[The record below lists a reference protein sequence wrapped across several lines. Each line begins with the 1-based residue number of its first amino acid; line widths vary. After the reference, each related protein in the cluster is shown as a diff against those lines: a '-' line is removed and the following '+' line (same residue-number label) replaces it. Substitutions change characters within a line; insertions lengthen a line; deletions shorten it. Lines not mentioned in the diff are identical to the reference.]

1 MYNIFN
7 EKREKVSIVLSIGI
21 EIYIIIA
28 ALVITFIVVMIIV
41 PKIKYN
47 QVKKILLQYPNF
59 KEYKN
64 KYYNFTIENE
74 ESKLYIKVV
83 DIPKN
88 SMITINSKDT
98 WNLSWGGSSL
108 DYGRAYPNNRY
119 LDELQL
125 FLRNDYQS
133 DKKTYKIILLNK
145 CTEKIV
151 RYLNESELS
160 VVTFSDTVYGYK
172 IMEVTKLEEQMKI
185 LGIKK

>member
-1 MYNIFN
+1 M
-7 EKREKVSIVLSIGI
+7 LSIGI
-21 EIYIIIA
+21 EFYIILA
-28 ALVITFIVVMIIV
+28 ALVITFIIVMIIV
-41 PKIKYN
+41 PKVKYN
-47 QVKKILLQYPNF
+47 KVKEILLKYPNF

-74 ESKLYIKVV
+74 ESKLFIKVINV
-83 DIPKN
+83 PKN

-133 DKKTYKIILLNK
+133 EKKVYKIILLNK
-145 CTEKIV
+145 STEKIV

-172 IMEVTKLEEQMKI
+172 IMELTKIEEQMQI
-185 LGIKK
+185 LGIK